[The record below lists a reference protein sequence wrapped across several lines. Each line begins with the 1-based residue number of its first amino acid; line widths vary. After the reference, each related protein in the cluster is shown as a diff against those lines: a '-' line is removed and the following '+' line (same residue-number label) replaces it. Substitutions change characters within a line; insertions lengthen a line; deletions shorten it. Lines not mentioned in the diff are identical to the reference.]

1 MAGGEMLK
9 EINKEHPQILTGE
22 IGVLLHDIGKCHP
35 DFLKKQS
42 LEGGK
47 DFPHGKI
54 DNFLKS
60 ELVDLLRHRK
70 FNFGIKNKSSDI
82 YSVITEHHNSC
93 SNDLIKLV
101 QSCDRL
107 DSADDKGVVRKKQSI
122 NNTIIS
128 TPFGYPKEMVD
139 LNCLKSRLNEL
150 EERLIGILKNYI
162 AGRNPLKEFRKL
174 IMDNLNVTFSH
185 ALGETRIPAND
196 VTLWDHSYST
206 ASLFKSVLCSMILGE
221 TPEPEKLKW
230 RIFGVCW
237 DGLGFIEKGRKIAD
251 ILTRR
256 QIIEDIKEKLKEM
269 FEVEY
274 PVGNAVYE
282 DINGI
287 YFTFPALEK
296 DNKAV
301 ELARECAS
309 EGLKVIS
316 RGSDQEIW
324 PFFTLS
330 KASRSLTIIGEE
342 LTFAAKKRN
351 IPKMSPTLFVKGE
364 DGKEDKQE
372 LIDYSL
378 ETLLKQDEMY
388 KENENCKKYR
398 DICPVC
404 KIRSKFYRKEM
415 CNECDER
422 RKGRLKS
429 WLEGSKENTIWT
441 DEVAD
446 VNNRVA
452 LLTLSFGLDKW
463 LDGTLV
469 GTIYSQTFED
479 WLYTEKDGNSNIDRL
494 NTVFDKLKK
503 EIEDEI
509 NRKDKA
515 IKGMHK
521 AKKPPWDRIK
531 KMSKEKLQLQKCLK
545 KLEILL
551 EPKKETAY
559 LLLDEFLELL
569 DKGEK
574 KVAADILNTF
584 FEGIQISQENVE
596 ERWENFSSKLSKS
609 DSKTALAT
617 LFTQNPSPA
626 RLSRIWRETE
636 DFWAEVLKRL
646 TSRTKWKRLRFE
658 VDFSQLKL
666 KQGIDK
672 NTPYILK
679 FNGLEPDTLLVLHTE
694 KGKFFT
700 IESLEKFSTGK
711 VKGLAA
717 VQKILKEE
725 GFYWL
730 AREDE
735 PDKNL
740 LDEDKTNNQYVKA
753 GNFAAEDYYPF
764 IEIVRT
770 PLLFQIIVPALDAV
784 EILEMITTMFNERF
798 TKVIGKLPLN
808 AGLLVANRK
817 FPLYLLLEAGKRIL
831 RDKEFQEQAPL
842 DPWWDISNVRN
853 DKFYGFYPLKK
864 LKEDEHYTLDD
875 IVPLSK
881 GKTYALYPG
890 YFDFELL
897 SGNEDRY
904 KLAYKDKKRAQE
916 DYKLFSGR
924 PYYLYQFKQMVD
936 LWEILRNNLSVT
948 QINFIEQAITEKIKE
963 WRKVEDFYKNDVFRK
978 YALAI
983 LQDAFGDRWFKL
995 REETRYFIVNS
1006 TVNNLLLDTIVIF
1019 SHIIKE
1025 K

>member
-1 MAGGEMLK
+1 MAEGKMLK
-9 EINKEHPQILTGE
+9 EINKEQPQILTGE
-22 IGVLLHDIGKCHP
+22 IGVLLHDIGKCYP
-35 DFLKKQS
+35 DFIRNHS

-70 FNFGIKNKSSDI
+70 FNFKIKDKPSDI
-82 YSVITEHHNSC
+82 YSVITEHHNNSC
-93 SNDLIKLV
+93 SNNLIKLV

-150 EERLIGILKNYI
+150 EERLIGILKDYI
-162 AGRNPLKEFRKL
+162 SGRTPLKEFRKL
-174 IMDNLNVTFSH
+174 IRDKLKVTFSY

-206 ASLFKSVLCSMILGE
+206 ASLFKSVLCSMVLGE
-221 TPEPEKLKW
+221 TSEPEKLKW

-296 DNKAV
+296 GNKAV

-330 KASRSLTIIGEE
+330 KASRSLTILGGE
-342 LTFAAKKRN
+342 LKFASEKRN
-351 IPKMSPTLFVKGE
+351 IPKRSPTLFITEK
-364 DGKEDKQE
+364 DCKQE
-372 LIDYSL
+372 LIEIDDFMQMLPMHAGSR
-378 ETLLKQDEMY
+378 KGH
-388 KENENCKKYR
+388 

-404 KIRSKFYRKEM
+404 KIRSKFHRKEM
-415 CNECDER
+415 CDECDER

-446 VNNRVA
+446 VNNSVA

-531 KMSKEKLQLQKCLK
+531 KMCKEKLQLQKRLK

-569 DKGEK
+569 DEGEK
-574 KVAADILNTF
+574 KIAADILNTF
-584 FEGIQISQENVE
+584 FEGIQISQENIE

-609 DSKTALAT
+609 DSKTALAA

-666 KQGIDK
+666 KHGIDK

-679 FNGLEPDTLLVLHTE
+679 FNGLETDTLLVLYTE
-694 KGKFFT
+694 KGEFFT

-740 LDEDKTNNQYVKA
+740 LLGENKTNNQCVKEDS
-753 GNFAAEDYYPF
+753 FATEEYYPF

-784 EILEMITTMFNERF
+784 KILEMITTMFNERF
-798 TKVIGKLPLN
+798 GKVIGKLPLN
-808 AGLLVANRK
+808 EGLLVANRK
-817 FPLYLLLEAGKRIL
+817 FPLYLLLEAGKRVL
-831 RDKEFQEQAPL
+831 RNKEFQEPVL
-842 DPWWDISNVRN
+842 LEPWWDIGNVRN

-864 LKEDEHYTLDD
+864 LNESEHYTLDD

-881 GKTYALYPG
+881 GKAYALYPG

-904 KLAYKDKKRAQE
+904 KLAYKDKKRAHE

-936 LWEILRNNLSVT
+936 LREILRNNLSVT

-963 WRKVEDFYKNDVFRK
+963 WGKVEDFYKNDVFRK

-983 LQDAFGDRWFKL
+983 LRDAFGDRWFKL
-995 REETRYFIVNS
+995 REETRFFIENS
-1006 TVNNLLLDTIVIF
+1006 AVNNLLLDTIVLF
-1019 SHIIKE
+1019 RHIIKE

>member
-1 MAGGEMLK
+1 MAEGKMLK
-9 EINKEHPQILTGE
+9 EINKEQPQILTGE
-22 IGVLLHDIGKCHP
+22 IGVLLHDIGKCYP
-35 DFLKKQS
+35 DFIRNHS

-70 FNFGIKNKSSDI
+70 FNFKIKDKPSDI
-82 YSVITEHHNSC
+82 YSVITEHHNNSC
-93 SNDLIKLV
+93 SDDLIKLV

-128 TPFGYPKEMVD
+128 TPFGYPKEIVD

-150 EERLIGILKNYI
+150 EERLIVILKDYI
-162 AGRNPLKEFRKL
+162 SGRTPLTEFRRL
-174 IMDNLNVTFSH
+174 IMDNLKVTFSH
-185 ALGETRIPAND
+185 ALGETRVPAND

-206 ASLFKSVLCSMILGE
+206 ASLFKSVLCSMVLGE
-221 TPEPEKLKW
+221 DPDLQELRW

-256 QIIEDIKEKLKEM
+256 QIIEDIKKRLKEM

-274 PVGNAVYE
+274 PVGNTVYE
-282 DINGI
+282 DINGV
-287 YFTFPALEK
+287 YFTFPALENN
-296 DNKAV
+296 DPI
-301 ELARECAS
+301 ELAKECGRK
-309 EGLKVIS
+309 GLNEIS
-316 RGSDQEIW
+316 RISDQEIW

-330 KASRSLTIIGEE
+330 EASRSLTILGGE
-342 LTFAAKKRN
+342 LKFASEKRN
-351 IPKMSPTLFVKGE
+351 IPKRSPTLFITEK
-364 DGKEDKQE
+364 KCKQE
-372 LIDYSL
+372 LIEIDDFMQMLPMHAGSR
-378 ETLLKQDEMY
+378 E
-388 KENENCKKYR
+388 R
-398 DICPVC
+398 HDICPVC
-404 KIRSKFYRKEM
+404 KIRSKFHRKEM
-415 CNECDER
+415 CDECDER

-429 WLEGSKENTIWT
+429 WLEGSKENTIWA

-452 LLTLSFGLDKW
+452 LLTLSFGLDRW

-469 GTIYSQTFED
+469 GTIYSQTFKD
-479 WLYTEKDGNSNIDRL
+479 WMDSEKYKRR
-494 NTVFDKLKK
+494 KLKNILNSCK
-503 EIEDEI
+503 IEQPGGPYINALRIAEWISENPSKTEI
-509 NRKDKA
+509 
-515 IKGMHK
+515 
-521 AKKPPWDRIK
+521 KP
-531 KMSKEKLQLQKCLK
+531 
-545 KLEILL
+545 LL
-551 EPKKETAY
+551 EC
-559 LLLDEFLELL
+559 FLEEGSLNNIPTT
-569 DKGEK
+569 EIIHNPQT
-574 KVAADILNTF
+574 ILIYF
-584 FEGIQISQENVE
+584 
-596 ERWENFSSKLSKS
+596 
-609 DSKTALAT
+609 
-617 LFTQNPSPA
+617 FTQNPSPA

-636 DFWAEVLKRL
+636 DFWAEVLKQL

-666 KQGIDK
+666 KQDID
-672 NTPYILK
+672 NTPCILK
-679 FNGLEPDTLLVLHTE
+679 FKGLEPDTLLVLHTE

-700 IESLEKFSTGK
+700 IESLEKFSTEK

-717 VQKILKEE
+717 VQKILNEK

-740 LDEDKTNNQYVKA
+740 LLDENKTNNQCVKEDS
-753 GNFAAEDYYPF
+753 FATEEYYPF

-784 EILEMITTMFNERF
+784 KILEIITTMFNERF
-798 TKVIGKLPLN
+798 GKVIGKLLLN
-808 AGLLVANRK
+808 AGVLVSNRK

-831 RDKEFQEQAPL
+831 RDKEFQEQALL

-864 LKEDEHYTLDD
+864 LNEDEHYTLDD

-890 YFDFELL
+890 SFDFELL

-904 KLAYKDKKRAQE
+904 KLAYKDKKRAHE

-936 LWEILRNNLSVT
+936 LWEILRNNLSIT
-948 QINFIEQAITEKIKE
+948 QINLIGQAITEKIKE
-963 WRKVEDFYKNDVFRK
+963 WRNVEEPCKKDIFRK
-978 YALAI
+978 YALAV
-983 LQDAFGDRWFKL
+983 LRDAFGDRWFKL
-995 REETRYFIVNS
+995 REEIRFFIENS
-1006 TVNNLLLDTIVIF
+1006 AVNNLLLDTIVLF
-1019 SHIIKE
+1019 RHIIKE